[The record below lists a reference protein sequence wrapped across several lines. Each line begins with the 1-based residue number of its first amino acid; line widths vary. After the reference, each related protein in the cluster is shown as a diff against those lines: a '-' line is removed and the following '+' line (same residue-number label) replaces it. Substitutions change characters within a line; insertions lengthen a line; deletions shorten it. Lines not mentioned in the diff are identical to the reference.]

1 MSTSLPSTLEE
12 LQIYIES
19 EVSRILHN
27 ITPNND
33 IWKVLAESK
42 KSSIDPE
49 QLLDESE
56 KQSKKLQDEVDK
68 FKSDTEIYVFLAYL
82 VGANAPYPPQIPTL
96 WQLDRD
102 LMVKSLYTMVMSIK
116 KKRPELFAGI
126 A

>member
-27 ITPNND
+27 NTPNND

-42 KSSIDPE
+42 KSNIDPE

-68 FKSDTEIYVFLAYL
+68 FKSDTEVYVFLSYF
-82 VGANAPYPPQIPTL
+82 VGANAPFPPQIPTL

-102 LMVKSLYTMVMSIK
+102 LMVKSLYTIIMGIK
-116 KKRPELFAGI
+116 KKRPELFIGI